1 MDGIRLLRT
10 PAVTCA
16 NLNRINT
23 SFHLS
28 KVDEWITEPLTQD
41 GSECKEQGINGQLLE
56 KL

>member
-1 MDGIRLLRT
+1 MKRLESGYLEL

-28 KVDEWITEPLTQD
+28 KVDEWITD
-41 GSECKEQGINGQLLE
+41 GSEWKEQ
-56 KL
+56 